1 MNLMLSERTLNLV
14 RAREIGLMKPTAFL
28 INTARGPIVNED
40 DLVNALETK
49 QIAGAALDV
58 FDVEPLPDDHRL
70 RRFENC
76 LLTPHLGYN
85 VQELLTVF
93 YQETVENVLMYLK
106 GTPIRV
112 LNPDVLKGRR
122 GSS

>member
-1 MNLMLSERTLNLV
+1 
-14 RAREIGLMKPTAFL
+14 MKPTSFL

-40 DLVNALETK
+40 DLVDALEK
-49 QIAGAALDV
+49 KRIAGAALDV
-58 FDVEPLPDDHRL
+58 FDLEPLPDDHRL
-70 RRFENC
+70 RRLENC

-93 YQETVENVLMYLK
+93 YEETVENVLMYLK

-112 LNPDVLKGRR
+112 LNPDVLKGR
-122 GSS
+122 GASF